1 MRSPERPR
9 PAIRMTSITLISVGA
24 GLIVLSLVADLLDVG
39 GGKGFGYQQLIVLIV
54 GIVLIL
60 GGLGL
65 ILNSL
70 AGASTSRDQR
80 DVFDLD
86 Q

>member
-1 MRSPERPR
+1 
-9 PAIRMTSITLISVGA
+9 MTSITLISVGA
-24 GLIVLSLVADLLDVG
+24 GLVVLSLAADLLDVG